1 MQPKLAPGA
10 RRIDFLY
17 TCIHRLGIF
26 TIAVFFVL
34 NPVYD
39 ALAEQLRLQ
48 GISPFNLEQ
57 LWPGV
62 TDVPLA
68 SFFLYLFVL
77 DFFDYWYHRASH
89 HFNWWWGLHS
99 LHHSQRDLNLWS
111 DNRNHLLDDLLRD
124 IYMALVAL
132 AIGVEPGQYV
142 LLVAASRMLQSLQ
155 HANVRIHFGCGRRA
169 PAGVAALPSAA
180 PRDRRRPRVARRG
193 QPRRPQFR
201 GAVSSVGHPVSNR
214 PFRQGLRGNRHSR
227 PIAAAARLRTRLWE
241 RLLGAAVAGFAA
253 HAGICAQE
261 AFLMG
266 AALLAFGR
274 ALWSQL
280 HLRMLLLTLV
290 PFLLSAALWGVALWL
305 GLQPMIDW
313 LQAWFVEHQGFGV
326 AGRVLGW
333 VGLGALKTVIVPLIA
348 MWVLLPLMILTA
360 LVFVA
365 TLAVPVVVK
374 HVSYRYYPALEQR
387 RGGTFL
393 GSLWTF
399 CSSFVIFLAL
409 WLLTLPLALIPP
421 FTLLVQPLL
430 WGWLTYRVMAYDALA
445 QHASAAEREAILRL
459 HRWPLLWIGAISG
472 ADGRGARRAVAG
484 RRAVGDLL
492 SAAGGRRDLAVR
504 AGIRVHRLVVPAL
517 LPGERWRNTGCGS
530 RRRRVQK
537 CRGIRRFT

>member
-1 MQPKLAPGA
+1 
-10 RRIDFLY
+10 
-17 TCIHRLGIF
+17 
-26 TIAVFFVL
+26 
-34 NPVYD
+34 
-39 ALAEQLRLQ
+39 
-48 GISPFNLEQ
+48 
-57 LWPGV
+57 
-62 TDVPLA
+62 
-68 SFFLYLFVL
+68 
-77 DFFDYWYHRASH
+77 
-89 HFNWWWGLHS
+89 
-99 LHHSQRDLNLWS
+99 
-111 DNRNHLLDDLLRD
+111 
-124 IYMALVAL
+124 
-132 AIGVEPGQYV
+132 
-142 LLVAASRMLQSLQ
+142 
-155 HANVRIHFGCGRRA
+155 
-169 PAGVAALPSAA
+169 
-180 PRDRRRPRVARRG
+180 
-193 QPRRPQFR
+193 
-201 GAVSSVGHPVSNR
+201 
-214 PFRQGLRGNRHSR
+214 
-227 PIAAAARLRTRLWE
+227 
-241 RLLGAAVAGFAA
+241 
-253 HAGICAQE
+253 
-261 AFLMG
+261 MG

-365 TLAVPVVVK
+365 MLAVPVVVK

-459 HRWPLLWIGAISG
+459 HRWPLLCIGAISG
-472 ADGRGARRAVAG
+472 AMGAAPGVLWLG
-484 RRAVGDLL
+484 GVLSVIFLPLL
-492 SAAGGRRDLAVR
+492 AAGAIWLYVLVFVFTGLWFQHYCLAALAQYRMRQQAAPGAEVSR
-504 AGIRVHRLVVPAL
+504 EAATRLQDI
-517 LPGERWRNTGCGS
+517 N
-530 RRRRVQK
+530 
-537 CRGIRRFT
+537 